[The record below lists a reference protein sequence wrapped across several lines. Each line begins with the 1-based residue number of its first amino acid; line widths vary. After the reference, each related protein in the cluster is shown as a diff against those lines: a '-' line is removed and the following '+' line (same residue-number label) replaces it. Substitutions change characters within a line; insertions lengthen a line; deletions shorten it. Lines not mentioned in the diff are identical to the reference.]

1 MDMRMATKADI
12 KYYKGV
18 ILIEIH
24 NKLIHDGTFW
34 SIEELDNFLKDYA
47 DLFGLSCSDLT
58 HWQMQQ
64 LKEMS
69 KQFACSIG
77 MGEDCFDKDK
87 TTLNFN

>member
-1 MDMRMATKADI
+1 MKATTKDI
-12 KYYKGV
+12 KFYKGV

-24 NKLIHDGTFW
+24 NKLCHDGDFM

-47 DLFGLSCSDLT
+47 DLTNESCSDLN

-64 LKEMS
+64 LKEYC

-77 MGEDCFDKDK
+77 MGEDALDNDK
-87 TTLNFN
+87 TTLKF